1 VKNRSAPSATIVPI
15 LVYEDVNQA
24 LDWLCR
30 AFGFAERLRA
40 ERNGVISHAQLSVA
54 EGAIMI
60 GRQGGPYRAPRGDEV
75 TAYVHVAVDDVDAHY
90 ERSRACGAVIVTPLG
105 NMPFGVRQYTA
116 KDPGGHWWT
125 FSQNIADVAP
135 EDWGAREQRS

>member
-1 VKNRSAPSATIVPI
+1 MKNRSVPSATIVPI

-30 AFGFAERLRA
+30 AFGFVERLRA
-40 ERNGVISHAQLSVA
+40 EHNGVISHAQLSVA

-60 GRQGGPYRAPRGDEV
+60 GRQGGPYRAPNGNEV
-75 TAYVHVAVDDVDAHY
+75 TAYVHVAVDDVDRHFEHAKT
-90 ERSRACGAVIVTPLG
+90 CGAVIVTPLS

-125 FSQNIADVAP
+125 FSQNIVDVAP
-135 EDWGAREQRS
+135 EAWGARSSS